1 LRFSRLLPAVFP
13 AVITITALTLSG
25 CRTVG
30 PDYSRPELPVP
41 AGYSEVSPEAAV
53 QAVPDAWWTLFGDPV
68 LNSLVEEAFA
78 ANQDLAA
85 AAARIE
91 EARALLGITNADRYP
106 QVTGSLDA
114 GRTRQSTRGSFP
126 FPPGFDPEN
135 DNFRIAAGISYDLD
149 FWGRLRR
156 STEAARAE
164 LLASEE
170 GRRNVALGLASE
182 VAAAYFDLVAF
193 DQQLRITRD
202 TLGTR
207 GESVRLQ
214 NLRFE
219 AGTISGLDQAQAEAE
234 LASAEATVPAL
245 ERLVRQT
252 ENRLGVLLGRFGGTV
267 ERGGELESLVPP
279 AVPVGLPSQL
289 LARRPDV
296 LAAELRLIAA
306 NARIGVARA
315 AYFPS
320 IGLTGYAGT
329 ESNELSSLFSS
340 GTFVWQA
347 ATSLLQPIFNAG
359 RTRREVEASEARQRE
374 SLALYTQSLQIAFA
388 EVEDALVARRTGVA
402 EREALARQVEAL
414 ARARRLAG
422 LRYEAGESSYIEVL
436 DSERTLFRAQ
446 LDLVNARRA
455 ELAAS
460 VDLFRAL
467 GGGWEEPVPAAA
479 DATAQAATQ

>member
-1 LRFSRLLPAVFP
+1 
-13 AVITITALTLSG
+13 
-25 CRTVG
+25 
-30 PDYSRPELPVP
+30 
-41 AGYSEVSPEAAV
+41 
-53 QAVPDAWWTLFGDPV
+53 
-68 LNSLVEEAFA
+68 
-78 ANQDLAA
+78 
-85 AAARIE
+85 
-91 EARALLGITNADRYP
+91 
-106 QVTGSLDA
+106 
-114 GRTRQSTRGSFP
+114 
-126 FPPGFDPEN
+126 
-135 DNFRIAAGISYDLD
+135 
-149 FWGRLRR
+149 
-156 STEAARAE
+156 
-164 LLASEE
+164 
-170 GRRNVALGLASE
+170 
-182 VAAAYFDLVAF
+182 
-193 DQQLRITRD
+193 
-202 TLGTR
+202 
-207 GESVRLQ
+207 
-214 NLRFE
+214 
-219 AGTISGLDQAQAEAE
+219 
-234 LASAEATVPAL
+234 
-245 ERLVRQT
+245 
-252 ENRLGVLLGRFGGTV
+252 VLLGRFGGTV

-296 LAAELRLIAA
+296 LAAEQRLIAA

-414 ARARRLAG
+414 TRSRRLAG
-422 LRYEAGESSYIEVL
+422 LRYDAGESSYIEVL

-479 DATAQAATQ
+479 DATAQAAAQ